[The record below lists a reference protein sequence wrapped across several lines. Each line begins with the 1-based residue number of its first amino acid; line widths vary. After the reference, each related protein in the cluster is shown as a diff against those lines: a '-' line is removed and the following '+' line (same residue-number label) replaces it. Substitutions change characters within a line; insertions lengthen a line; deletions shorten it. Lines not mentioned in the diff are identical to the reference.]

1 MFTDPISFW
10 IYLALNLTTL
20 LIMLKSATLISSG
33 SLTIMKVTP
42 SAQGGVVREPEYW
55 STSEDATLARTSVK
69 SIPAGMAVLVPGV
82 LMADM
87 LDDKD
92 FIMDEDSPAETW
104 NIRATTAI
112 WVGSARVVVLDV
124 VHGWGCG
131 VEC

>member
-1 MFTDPISFW
+1 
-10 IYLALNLTTL
+10 
-20 LIMLKSATLISSG
+20 
-33 SLTIMKVTP
+33 
-42 SAQGGVVREPEYW
+42 
-55 STSEDATLARTSVK
+55 
-69 SIPAGMAVLVPGV
+69 MAVLVPGV

-92 FIMDEDSPAETW
+92 FIIDEDSPAETW